1 MLTDSQLCQGLC
13 THGLTWYPQLGYKDA
28 VVSSADAVV
37 PNVGFPKVGFASTDP
52 SKCSV
57 ESVQWPEYLGSTLAS
72 LGSSL
77 CM

>member
-1 MLTDSQLCQGLC
+1 M
-13 THGLTWYPQLGYKDA
+13 DA

-57 ESVQWPEYLGSTLAS
+57 ESVQWPEYLGSTLALS
-72 LGSSL
+72 Q
-77 CM
+77 

>member
-1 MLTDSQLCQGLC
+1 MLTD
-13 THGLTWYPQLGYKDA
+13 PQLGYMDA

-37 PNVGFPKVGFASTDP
+37 PNVSFPKVGFASTDP

-57 ESVQWPEYLGSTLAS
+57 ESVLWPEYLGSTLALS
-72 LGSSL
+72 REFT